1 MDELNQL
8 PQDFT
13 FPSAIDLPQNIR
25 TMVLET
31 IWSDLLI
38 GISDVELLADNA
50 YEMAEE
56 DIELELDDVTVIAE
70 ALLAYRRSQLAA
82 AKADGRIQ
90 PSRLTKAFEE
100 ISAQNVLALQNFSCC
115 GTCGS
120 AEAAGEMYEDN
131 SRGYIYFHEQDTETL
146 IETGE
151 TYLGYGVNWQHICTE
166 EEFEALSDQQ
176 KEQQYLAACRK
187 LADEVLKPAF
197 EKHGIVFE
205 WNGDVSTRMHISQA
219 DYFAD
224 LY

>member
-13 FPSAIDLPQNIR
+13 FPPAINVPQDTR
-25 TMVLET
+25 TVILET
-31 IWSDLLI
+31 LWLDLLK

-50 YEMAEE
+50 DGMLEE
-56 DIELELDDVTVIAE
+56 DDELEYDDITVIAE

-82 AKADGRIQ
+82 AKADGRLQ

-100 ISAQNVLALQNFSCC
+100 IATQNVLALQNFSCC

-120 AEAAGEMYEDN
+120 AEASGEMYEHN
-131 SRGYIYFHEQDTETL
+131 NWGYIYFHEQDTETL
-146 IETGE
+146 IERGE

-166 EEFEALSDQQ
+166 EEYEALSDQQ
-176 KEQQYLAACRK
+176 KEQRYVAVCRK

-197 EKHGIVFE
+197 EKHGIVFT
-205 WNGDVSTRMHISQA
+205 WNGDLSLRMHISQA

-224 LY
+224 LS